1 MGAVPTRRYGR
12 SAIAHHLTIKVKKC
26 GWKAY
31 NAIDQAEVTAQNIL
45 GAKTPYQPEPWFW
58 SDQYNVKLQIAGL
71 NTGYSDVVER
81 AVQTA
86 DSCSFWY
93 YKDDT
98 LLAVDAMNAPKA
110 YMVDKRLL
118 GLGKSPPKAAISDP
132 QTDLK
137 SLLKS

>member
-1 MGAVPTRRYGR
+1 
-12 SAIAHHLTIKVKKC
+12 
-26 GWKAY
+26 
-31 NAIDQAEVTAQNIL
+31 
-45 GAKTPYQPEPWFW
+45 
-58 SDQYNVKLQIAGL
+58 
-71 NTGYSDVVER
+71 VVER
-81 AVQTA
+81 AEQTA

-110 YMVDKRLL
+110 YMVGKRLL